1 MSAGNPPPSRRTVR
15 PASDTRRRMATG
27 PAASQARCYPT
38 RHARDR
44 QRCPRSPTSLLPK
57 VVHPQGEAKALEE
70 RGPSP
75 IVPPIRPE
83 HAITQLPDLGLVIQC
98 NPWCRPAS
106 RDRRRAEIS
115 EPAELGPSA
124 AIVQPIMKADGGVV
138 EGRKSLEPGGS

>member
-1 MSAGNPPPSRRTVR
+1 MSAGNPPPSRRTVQ

-83 HAITQLPDLGLVIQC
+83 HAIPQLPDLGSLFETPSQREQSERALDERNDLPGVL
-98 NPWCRPAS
+98 RLKS
-106 RDRRRAEIS
+106 R
-115 EPAELGPSA
+115 
-124 AIVQPIMKADGGVV
+124 MN
-138 EGRKSLEPGGS
+138 

>member
-83 HAITQLPDLGLVIQC
+83 HAIPQLPDLGLFVLLQ
-98 NPWCRPAS
+98 
-106 RDRRRAEIS
+106 
-115 EPAELGPSA
+115 PSPTSTRLLVLPVA
-124 AIVQPIMKADGGVV
+124 VLLVTFAGQ
-138 EGRKSLEPGGS
+138 ST